1 MGTVGL
7 ALVLLAGCRPD
18 NRGEM
23 VLKCSLVPQSPRVG
37 HADVRIT
44 LLGRGR
50 QPVVGA
56 QISLE
61 ADMSH
66 PGMKPIFAEASAQS
80 GEYHSK
86 LNFDMPGD
94 WTLLIHARLPDGE
107 TAEDQVPVTVR
118 EK

>member
-1 MGTVGL
+1 MGTVAL
-7 ALVLLAGCRPD
+7 ALTLLGGCRPG
-18 NRGEM
+18 NRGELLFECN
-23 VLKCSLVPQSPRVG
+23 VVPRPPF
-37 HADVRIT
+37 
-44 LLGRGR
+44 L
-50 QPVVGA
+50 GA
-56 QISLE
+56 QVSIE

-66 PGMKPIFAEASAQS
+66 PGMKPVFAEASAQG

-94 WTLLIHARLPDGE
+94 WTLLIHAKLPDGE

>member
-1 MGTVGL
+1 MGIVAL
-7 ALVLLAGCRPD
+7 ALVLFTGCRPD
-18 NRGEM
+18 HRGEL
-23 VLKCSLVPQSPRVG
+23 VLECSLVPQPPRVG
-37 HADVRIT
+37 QADVRIT

-56 QISLE
+56 QVSLE

-66 PGMKPIFAEASAQS
+66 PGMKPIFAEASAQG
-80 GEYHSK
+80 GEYRSK

-94 WTLLIHARLPDGE
+94 WTLLIHAKLPDGE
-107 TAEDQVPVTVR
+107 TAENQVPVTVR

>member
-1 MGTVGL
+1 MGTVAL
-7 ALVLLAGCRPD
+7 ALTLLGGCRPG
-18 NRGEM
+18 NRGELLFECN
-23 VLKCSLVPQSPRVG
+23 VVPRPPRVG
-37 HADVRIT
+37 PADVRIA

-50 QPVVGA
+50 RPFLGA
-56 QISLE
+56 QVSIE

-66 PGMKPIFAEASAQS
+66 PGMKPVFAEASAQG

-94 WTLLIHARLPDGE
+94 WTLLIHAKLPDGE